1 MAIGMILNKFSD
13 TEEPNNKRRGKTDE
27 NEESQNI
34 MEMPKTATEDYAESY
49 RHKIKRYAVI
59 D

>member
-1 MAIGMILNKFSD
+1 MILNKFSD

-34 MEMPKTATEDYAESY
+34 MEMPKTATEDYAES
-49 RHKIKRYAVI
+49 IPPACC
-59 D
+59 